1 MASVSSLPL
10 SGKHPLMCNYIHLDW
25 SLHRACNN
33 QECAWQSKSIAP
45 SSGPPSSRHLV
56 YCTNREGR
64 GVEVLGPG
72 VYGLSN
78 QVLDSP
84 WRKVEV
90 GKERF
95 SQILVGIQPSTSKKE
110 LADQLMELLC
120 DTTW

>member
-1 MASVSSLPL
+1 M
-10 SGKHPLMCNYIHLDW
+10 
-25 SLHRACNN
+25 
-33 QECAWQSKSIAP
+33 
-45 SSGPPSSRHLV
+45 
-56 YCTNREGR
+56 
-64 GVEVLGPG
+64 EVLGPG